1 MEISS
6 RPCSSAERARARAR
20 GPCRPVVVDD
30 LAQHAGRVE
39 AGHAGQVDGG
49 LGVAGPL
56 EHAALAER
64 SGKMWP
70 GRARSPGRVAGSMSA
85 WMVAAR
91 STAEMPVR
99 RAVAVVDGD
108 GERGAHATRCC
119 RVTISGRSSSSSRSP
134 VIGTQM
140 TPEVWCRKNA
150 IFSGVADS
158 AAMMRSPSFSR
169 SSSSTT
175 TTISPRP
182 MAATASS
189 IGANG
194 ISVSCSGRRPGRAG
208 VPGEQALDVLGHD
221 VDLEVDPV
229 ARALV
234 ARAW

>member
-1 MEISS
+1 MISRS
-6 RPCSSAERARARAR
+6 CFVGEALELGQA
-20 GPCRPVVVDD
+20 GHVHLLVVDD

-56 EHAALAER
+56 EHAALAVAR
-64 SGKMWP
+64 AGRCGRAGPGRRAGWP
-70 GRARSPGRVAGSMSA
+70 GRSAPGWWRPGRRPRCRWWCRGGSRRVTVNAVRMLSVFVGHHRAAGRA
-85 WMVAAR
+85 
-91 STAEMPVR
+91 R
-99 RAVAVVDGD
+99 RA
-108 GERGAHATRCC
+108 
-119 RVTISGRSSSSSRSP
+119 RSP

-140 TPEVWCRKNA
+140 TPEVWRRKKA

-189 IGANG
+189 MGANARSGPLVMGG
-194 ISVSCSGRRPGRAG
+194 IPRSSARRTWP
-208 VPGEQALDVLGHD
+208 
-221 VDLEVDPV
+221 
-229 ARALV
+229 
-234 ARAW
+234 